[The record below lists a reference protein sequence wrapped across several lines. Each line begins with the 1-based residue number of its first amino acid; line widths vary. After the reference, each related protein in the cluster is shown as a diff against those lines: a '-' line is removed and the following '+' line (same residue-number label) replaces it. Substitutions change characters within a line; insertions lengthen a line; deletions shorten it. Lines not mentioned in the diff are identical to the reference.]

1 MIIDSHQ
8 HFWKYDQKQYPWIPK
23 NSSLQR
29 DWLPADWQREAS
41 KLGVEASVAVQA
53 RQTLEESHWLLDLA
67 SRYSTIKGV
76 VGWVD
81 LLSPQLDE
89 QLKGLCLNP
98 KLVGVRHVAQDE
110 PDDEFMLRPDF
121 LRGIATLRD
130 FNLTYDILIFPKQ
143 LAAAIEL
150 VQHFPEQ
157 RFVLDHIAK
166 PLIKTGILSPW
177 REQIRELAKAPNVCC
192 KVSGLVTEAKH
203 EQWTNQDFQP
213 YLDIIFEAFGEERL
227 LFGSDWPVCLLSG
240 TYAQV
245 FDILRNYLE
254 PFSENARDK
263 IMGDNALRFYRLDA
277 RGIIPHASKIGSALL
292 SGE

>member
-177 REQIRELAKAPNVCC
+177 REQIRE
-192 KVSGLVTEAKH
+192 
-203 EQWTNQDFQP
+203 
-213 YLDIIFEAFGEERL
+213 
-227 LFGSDWPVCLLSG
+227 
-240 TYAQV
+240 
-245 FDILRNYLE
+245 
-254 PFSENARDK
+254 
-263 IMGDNALRFYRLDA
+263 
-277 RGIIPHASKIGSALL
+277 
-292 SGE
+292 